1 MAIIGDHH
9 PYEGLGKYTVR
20 LYENL
25 ENEIDHLKYYYMRY
39 SIRDWHPNSLKPKPL
54 PYINTIDVLPFHSPL
69 KTLGFIKANLFQK
82 YTFPKGY
89 DVYHATHPMLAGF
102 IPKDS
107 KWVATVHDIQ
117 PIDMPEEYFILFRTQ
132 FKALIHKMRN
142 ATKLIVVSQT
152 MKSRLSRLLNIS
164 ENNMSIIYHGADL
177 DTFKPGKPN
186 RKLLGLPED
195 KKLILH
201 VGGDSKKKDVIT
213 LMKMF
218 AKLRKTIPNSVFVNI
233 GNLSPQIIELS
244 KKLGINDHLIN
255 KRGLSE
261 VEMSYL
267 YRSVDMFASAT
278 PHQYSYSMLP
288 TLEAMSSGCPI
299 MVSSNDEGN
308 EYVGDGALIMPL
320 GDVDSWVE
328 SAQLLLTDD
337 EFRYKQI
344 EAGLSQSKKRSWAIA
359 AKQTLKVYQSA
370 SLM

>member
-1 MAIIGDHH
+1 
-9 PYEGLGKYTVR
+9 
-20 LYENL
+20 
-25 ENEIDHLKYYYMRY
+25 
-39 SIRDWHPNSLKPKPL
+39 
-54 PYINTIDVLPFHSPL
+54 
-69 KTLGFIKANLFQK
+69 
-82 YTFPKGY
+82 
-89 DVYHATHPMLAGF
+89 
-102 IPKDS
+102 
-107 KWVATVHDIQ
+107 
-117 PIDMPEEYFILFRTQ
+117 
-132 FKALIHKMRN
+132 
-142 ATKLIVVSQT
+142 
-152 MKSRLSRLLNIS
+152 
-164 ENNMSIIYHGADL
+164 
-177 DTFKPGKPN
+177 
-186 RKLLGLPED
+186 
-195 KKLILH
+195 
-201 VGGDSKKKDVIT
+201 
-213 LMKMF
+213 MKMF

-233 GNLSPQIIELS
+233 GNLSPQIVELS

-308 EYVGDGALIMPL
+308 EYVGDGALIMPVC
-320 GDVDSWVE
+320 DVDSWVE